1 MIMDDLSNEQL
12 HITMADLRGRLEEA
26 EQMIQAIKAG
36 EVDAFAIQHGDQAS
50 VFTIQSADYA
60 YRVLIENISEGAVN
74 ITEDGLIVFC
84 NKYFHEMLGLP
95 YEKVVGNFI
104 HDFIHPGSI
113 DDFQLLF
120 VKALAGQSKGEISL
134 RNNGHTI
141 QVYVS
146 LTSLY
151 PHLPTVG
158 VIVSNLTEKQE
169 YDKAAAEKNKFIET
183 LLDISPDLIMV
194 LDRDLRFISFNN
206 KAINHFHFPTE
217 RDGLGKLVTELIPN
231 LEACLELEALQDALR
246 GDERYLPE
254 CDVFKNGRFYDMY
267 AVPIR
272 NAAGIYAVMMT
283 LRDVTEE
290 ATSKLKLEERNAFI
304 ETIIEA
310 SHEMIAVFDTDMVLL
325 TMNKAAEEH
334 TGLKKEDVL
343 GKSLYAIYPGAAGIK
358 FEKDLRQA
366 LQGEFVSNEAYASIL
381 SDRTIRNYMTPLRDS
396 DGKIYAALIIAQD
409 ITDIARWQAAL
420 QKSQE
425 HFKSLFSVSPV
436 AKSITCQLDGTIL
449 NVNPAWE
456 KMFKRTKEDVVGKTM
471 ESIGLSGTQRD
482 DGNESAS
489 KKSYAT
495 AHGID
500 LEYTLANGKKIF
512 AYTNS
517 VKIEMDGRPALLS
530 ATIDTTQ
537 RRKDEEKI
545 RKAKEQ
551 LEEQNELL
559 EQINNELAS
568 FTYIASHDLQEP
580 LRKIQT
586 FSHRILEKEGDQFSQ
601 LTRSYFD
608 RIVNAASRMQA
619 LIADLLNY
627 SRTNSSASDFVPTDL
642 NVVMR
647 EVRENLRELIIEN
660 KVSLKIGPLPTVN
673 AIPIQASQLFSN
685 LLINSIKYRREN
697 VRPEI
702 DVEARLVKG
711 VDVIPDLTSSDDLFW
726 EIRVRDNG
734 IGFDPQHEDRIFGL
748 FQRLHGKTE
757 YEGTGIG
764 LAICKKI
771 VDNHKGYITATG
783 KPGEGA
789 EFTVY
794 WPAHNKH
801 DEVKSNHADR

>member
-1 MIMDDLSNEQL
+1 MDDLSNERL
-12 HITMADLRGRLEEA
+12 HLTVAELRDRLEEA
-26 EQMIQAIKAG
+26 EQMIEAIKAG
-36 EVDAFAIQHGDQAS
+36 EVDAFAIQNGDEAS
-50 VFTIQSADYA
+50 IFTIQSADYA
-60 YRVLIENISEGAVN
+60 YRVLIENISEGAIN
-74 ITEDGLIVFC
+74 ITEDGLVVFC

-104 HDFIHPGSI
+104 HDFIDADSL
-113 DDFQLLF
+113 DEFQVMF
-120 VKALAGQSKGEISL
+120 AKALAGQSKGEIRL

-141 QVYVS
+141 QVYAS

-158 VIVSNLTEKQE
+158 VIISNLTEKQE
-169 YDKAAAEKNKFIET
+169 YDRAAAEKNKFIET

-206 KAINHFHFPTE
+206 KAISHFNFPNET
-217 RDGLGKLVTELIPN
+217 DGLGKRVTELIPN
-231 LEACLELEALQDALR
+231 IEECMELQALQDALR
-246 GDERYLPE
+246 GNERYLPE
-254 CDVFKNGRFYDMY
+254 CEVFNDGRYYNMY

-272 NAAGIYAVMMT
+272 NAMGIYAVMMT
-283 LRDVTEE
+283 LRDVTED
-290 ATSKLKLEERNAFI
+290 ATNKRKLEERNAFI
-304 ETIIEA
+304 ETIIES

-334 TGLKKEDVL
+334 TGIKKEDVL
-343 GKSLYAIYPGAAGIK
+343 GKSLYAIYPGAAGLK
-358 FEKDLRQA
+358 FETDLRKA
-366 LQGEFVSNEAYASIL
+366 LQGEFVSNEAYTSML
-381 SDRTIRNYMTPLRDS
+381 SSDRTIRNYMTPLRDS
-396 DGKIYAALIIAQD
+396 DGKVYAGLVIAQD
-409 ITDIARWQAAL
+409 ITDIARYQAAL

-425 HFKSLFSVSPV
+425 HFKSLFSISPV

-456 KMFKRTKEDVVGKTM
+456 KMFKRSREEVIGKTL
-471 ESIGLSGTQRD
+471 ESIGLSGTMYE
-482 DGNESAS
+482 DGNPNDP

-500 LEYTLANGKKIF
+500 LEYTLGNGQKIF

-517 VKIEMDGRPALLS
+517 VKIELDGRPALLS
-530 ATIDTTQ
+530 AAIDTTQ

-545 RKAKEQ
+545 KLAKEQ
-551 LEEQNELL
+551 LQEQNELL
-559 EQINNELAS
+559 EKMNTELGS

-586 FSHRILEKEGDQFSQ
+586 FSHRILEKEGTQFSQ

-608 RIVNAASRMQA
+608 RIVNAAARMQT

-627 SRTNSSASDFVPTDL
+627 SRTNSSPSDFVPTDL
-642 NVVMR
+642 NVVLR

-660 KVSLKIGPLPTVN
+660 KVSLKIGTLPIVD

-685 LLINSIKYRREN
+685 LLINSIKYRREDI
-697 VRPEI
+697 RPEI
-702 DVEARLVKG
+702 EVEARLVKG
-711 VDVIPDLTSSDDLFW
+711 LDAIPDLTHSDDLFW

-734 IGFDPQHEDRIFGL
+734 IGFEPQHVDRIFGL

-771 VDNHKGYITATG
+771 VDNHNGHITATG
-783 KPGEGA
+783 RPGEGA

-794 WPAHNKH
+794 WPARDEH
-801 DEVKSNHADR
+801 DEVKDNPADR